1 MLTSK
6 IKWNGATI
14 TLRRGT
20 VRDRLMVNSVVGK
33 LGIDLDYIEDFAGKR
48 LFARFIVQAQADG
61 DFGFAIPA
69 ITDNEETL
77 LASFEKF
84 LDLDGELYDELETAL
99 YEVDKSLNDPDLLP
113 AEIVPEKKD
122 EAAE

>member
-1 MLTSK
+1 MLSK
-6 IKWNGATI
+6 QIEWNGATF

-33 LGIDLDYIEDFAGKR
+33 LGIDLDYTEDFAGKR
-48 LFARFIVQAQADG
+48 LFARLIVQGQADG
-61 DFGFAIPA
+61 DWGFTLPA
-69 ITDNEETL
+69 ITDNEEIL

-84 LDLDGELYDELETAL
+84 LDLDGGLYDELETAL

-113 AEIVPEKKD
+113 AEIVPEKND
-122 EAAE
+122 